1 MAVPTNEYTVRF
13 PLETVSVAFAPPA
26 CRLMPVSVSENKS
39 PADGPPDTPNC
50 RPIENPP
57 TPTEPRPL
65 TEKLVAPPLT
75 EKVCAVTLA
84 GPPANDQSV
93 TTDGL

>member
-1 MAVPTNEYTVRF
+1 ME
-13 PLETVSVAFAPPA
+13 
-26 CRLMPVSVSENKS
+26 K
-39 PADGPPDTPNC
+39 
-50 RPIENPP
+50 PP

-75 EKVCAVTLA
+75 ENVCAVTLA

-93 TTDGL
+93 TVDGL